1 MHESIMLKK
10 SQLFTAQ
17 LTDYTFPLDQDVL
30 IGSGYTITVVGAGGG
45 PGMGCSYGGNGG
57 VVVFNTKS
65 ISSFNPS
72 FTPNWPSLT
81 ISVGANGDRGTPS
94 NYEPAGGGG
103 GCSQVFTNFPLTGQP
118 FYFQIVAGG
127 GGGGS
132 GAPVLVQGNGG
143 SGGYGIAS
151 LSGSTYSADGQDGFG
166 CDIGGTACG
175 KGAKGGQGGNSG
187 RKAGPGGSFTFGE
200 TTSNFGSDAELDQTG
215 KKYGGGAGG
224 GSVCGYNNT
233 NGYTLP
239 SIMRG
244 GTAPSGIKG
253 GIRGGGDGG
262 NSPEGNNY
270 GGGGGAGYGGG
281 EGGQGD
287 WGNNSPERPGQPR
300 QVNQPLQ
307 NTQNTCVMG
316 GGGGGSCVIL
326 GFPGLLNFATAP
338 GFSVGPFT
346 YASALYGQG
355 GIPVFT
361 NPGPGQKANSN
372 FGAAGTSGCVLIEWE
387 VPIPVLTN
395 DNFYAAI
402 TAWFAVNNP
411 GQPEV
416 LTEQGP
422 IKNWNVSYVT
432 NMNSAFKNRTN
443 FNQDLS
449 AWNVSQVTDMTSM
462 FEGVTGFSQT
472 LSAWES
478 RVYNVKSMASMFKN
492 ASVNGVGLAK
502 WNTIAVTDMSSMFE
516 NSVNFSENLIGW
528 KVKNVTNMSR
538 MFTGTTVNQDL
549 SKWNVQAVTDM
560 TSMFQDATAFTA
572 DISSWGNVWAGNN
585 KLNGRPLPIIT
596 NMFTGCT
603 ALLKEKFIIG
613 NIITKW
619 QFAGYTVSQLQA
631 AGLPVQTPIS
641 SPPSSTK
648 PSKRVIMGI
657 IRIKKKKSIKRY

>member
-17 LTDYTFPLDQDVL
+17 LTDYTFPLDQGVL
-30 IGSGYTITVVGAGGG
+30 LSSGYTITVVGAGGG
-45 PGMGCSYGGNGG
+45 SGMGCSYGGNGG

-65 ISSFNPS
+65 IESFIQK
-72 FTPNWPSLT
+72 FKPNWPSLT
-81 ISVGANGDRGTPS
+81 ISVGANGDRGTTPQNKS
-94 NYEPAGGGG
+94 AGGGG
-103 GCSQVFTNFPLTGQP
+103 GCSQVFTSKISDYY
-118 FYFQIVAGG
+118 YFQIVAGG

-132 GAPVLVQGNGG
+132 GATLLDPGDGG
-143 SGGYGIAS
+143 SGGYGIPS

-166 CDIGGTACG
+166 CNFGGTACG
-175 KGAKGGQGGNSG
+175 KGAKGGQGGNSV
-187 RKAGPGGSFTFGE
+187 RSAGAGGSFTFGQ
-200 TTSNFGSDAELDQTG
+200 TASNRGSDSKG
-215 KKYGGGAGG
+215 YGSGGGG
-224 GSVCGYNNT
+224 GSV
-233 NGYTLP
+233 NGFGDNTLP
-239 SIMRG
+239 SIAPG

-253 GIRGGGDGG
+253 GKSGGGDGG
-262 NSPEGNNY
+262 NSPEGNHY

-287 WGNNSPERPGQPR
+287 WGNNSPERPGPPR

-307 NTQNTCVMG
+307 DTQNTCVMG

-326 GFPGLLNFATAP
+326 GRTGLLNFATAP

-346 YASALYGQG
+346 YASASYGQG

-361 NPGPGQKANSN
+361 HPGINQRTNNDGNGN
-372 FGAAGTSGCVLIEWE
+372 YGAEGTSGCVLIEWE
-387 VPIPVLTN
+387 VAPTPSTTPVLTN
-395 DNFYAAI
+395 DNFNAAI
-402 TAWFAVNNP
+402 EAWFAVNVSQSP
-411 GQPEV
+411 VEV
-416 LTEQGP
+416 TTDQGLIGTWVTE
-422 IKNWNVSYVT
+422 KVT
-432 NMNSAFKNRTN
+432 SMNSAFKNRTN
-443 FNQDLS
+443 FDKDIS
-449 AWNVSQVTDMTSM
+449 AWDVRQVTDMTSM

-478 RVYNVKSMASMFKN
+478 QVYNVKSMASMFKN

-538 MFTGTTVNQDL
+538 MFKGTTVNQDL

-603 ALLKEKFIIG
+603 ALLKEKFIID

-631 AGLPVQTPIS
+631 AGLPVQTFGS
-641 SPPSSTK
+641 SPPSPTK
-648 PSKRVIMGI
+648 QSKRVIIGI
-657 IRIKKKKSIKRY
+657 IRIKKKKSINRY